1 MSLYH
6 SWQQSRQQRNQTVR
20 AFLATAQQQR
30 QITATQL
37 RDDLTLFREILAQ
50 QDQMRRENA
59 QQLQQQL
66 QQFKTALQTDIQ
78 TFLTSTASQRRAEAQ
93 QLAQDLAAFR
103 QSLQAEVADLRQDL
117 QLELAV
123 NQEGVNQFLSQCHAQ
138 RKTLHLQTTQ
148 ALAEFVDNLRL
159 EVQTYLTATQSARQ
173 EMATQ
178 LRQTLAQS
186 WAKRTAEMQTLFD
199 QLGQFRGELGQFRSN
214 LRQQVW
220 GTAVPLVARPTQ
232 VVAKPKM
239 TKPPTLAVPK
249 PVSSKPEKASLPTSS
264 RSLAAAIP
272 TKPTG
277 ISTPVGGSPHGG
289 TIAVAPA
296 PTPTPLSYEKAV
308 YNHIHKT
315 SGARLTEIEAAL
327 EINRIQAVDALRS
340 LIKKGLITQRDRIY
354 LVQEPILS

>member
-6 SWQQSRQQRNQTVR
+6 SWQQSRQQRNQAVQE
-20 AFLATAQQQR
+20 FLATARQQR

-50 QDQMRRENA
+50 QDQMRRGNA

-66 QQFKTALQTDIQ
+66 QQFATALHTDVQ
-78 TFLTSTASQRRAEAQ
+78 TFLTTTASQRRAEAQ

-103 QSLQAEVADLRQDL
+103 RSLQAEVADLRQDL

-123 NQEGVNQFLSQCHAQ
+123 NQEDVHQFLSQRHAQ
-138 RKTLHLQTTQ
+138 RTTLRLQTTQ
-148 ALAEFVDNLRL
+148 ELAEFVDSLRL
-159 EVQTYLTATQSARQ
+159 EVQTYLTATQSKRRD
-173 EMATQ
+173 MATQ
-178 LRQTLAQS
+178 LCQTLAQS
-186 WAKRTAEMQTLFD
+186 RSKRTAEVQTLFD
-199 QLGQFRGELGQFRSN
+199 QLGRFRGELGQFRSN

-220 GTAVPLVARPTQ
+220 GNAVPVGGKPTK

-249 PVSSKPEKASLPTSS
+249 PVSSKPEKVSVPTAS
-264 RSLAAAIP
+264 RSLSISTS
-272 TKPTG
+272 TKAVS
-277 ISTPVGGSPHGG
+277 ISTPVGVGQQGG
-289 TIAVAPA
+289 TMAVTPA
-296 PTPTPLSYEKAV
+296 PTPDYLSYEKAV

-315 SGARLTEIEAAL
+315 NGARLTEIETAL
-327 EINRIQAVDALRS
+327 EMNRIQAVDALRS

-354 LVQEPILS
+354 FVQEPILS